1 MASLQIPEHLE
12 DELQIA
18 AEWSGRTKEEVAAE
32 ILSAHFEDES
42 LPLSA
47 FTEEQLARL
56 LHSIEQVKR
65 GEVITSEQ
73 VQQKFADWAVRRAS
87 R

>member
-12 DELQIA
+12 DELEIA
-18 AEWSGRTKEEVAAE
+18 AEWSGRTKDEVAAE

-47 FTEEQLARL
+47 FTEGQLARL
-56 LHSIEQVKR
+56 KESVAQVKR
-65 GEVITSEQ
+65 GELVTE
-73 VQQKFADWAVRRAS
+73 KETDEFFEGWFKELEAR
-87 R
+87 